1 MPQLIVSEN
10 KLDEFKSRFV
20 YFNHHQELQSFD
32 EINWDLIPKELH
44 FFIDNNRPH
53 EVLSYYNA
61 FSLYYLGAYNG
72 NDTDQIILDTLK
84 KLNNSQSSSI
94 KNKIDSNMWD
104 RLLDRSNATYS
115 IDLNRSKKDNITQS
129 LLHIYASSY
138 ENTEVLFILFWICQ
152 SLIGE
157 SLTPNFNSYK
167 DCYGNYKKGVIIN
180 TILKKLKSE
189 PNLNDFRKVIERAYY
204 KKLRHLSSHNA
215 ATLNDDKKVIVGI
228 DNPEVKIKYT
238 TAFKHFYALQQV
250 HNYIRMF
257 INTLLIEEKILIN
270 EGVFSGIS
278 FSSEDDKKVLALIQL
293 LPFYDIDKE
302 NNARLNTIS
311 VQLKDDFYIFKTDKE
326 IIRLKQDDFINEW
339 YKSTA
344 EKEIRI
350 LSASPDIFIADSGFF
365 TLDSPQYGS
374 FLIHDDYTVDTINK
388 TPF

>member
-84 KLNNSQSSSI
+84 KLNNSQSGSI

-167 DCYGNYKKGVIIN
+167 DRYGNYKKGVIIN

-204 KKLRHLSSHNA
+204 KKL
-215 ATLNDDKKVIVGI
+215 
-228 DNPEVKIKYT
+228 KIGR
-238 TAFKHFYALQQV
+238 AHV
-250 HNYIRMF
+250 
-257 INTLLIEEKILIN
+257 
-270 EGVFSGIS
+270 
-278 FSSEDDKKVLALIQL
+278 
-293 LPFYDIDKE
+293 
-302 NNARLNTIS
+302 
-311 VQLKDDFYIFKTDKE
+311 
-326 IIRLKQDDFINEW
+326 
-339 YKSTA
+339 
-344 EKEIRI
+344 
-350 LSASPDIFIADSGFF
+350 
-365 TLDSPQYGS
+365 
-374 FLIHDDYTVDTINK
+374 
-388 TPF
+388 